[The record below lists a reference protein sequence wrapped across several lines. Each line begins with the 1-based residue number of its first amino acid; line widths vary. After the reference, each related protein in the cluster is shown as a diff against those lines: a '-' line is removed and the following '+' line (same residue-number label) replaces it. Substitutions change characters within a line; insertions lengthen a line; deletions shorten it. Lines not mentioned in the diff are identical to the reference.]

1 MAKSGLS
8 PVELNV
14 LGCGGGL
21 GTGEQ
26 TTSLLLDGSV
36 LLDAGSGIGS
46 LGIEEMTRLRAVFL
60 THSHM
65 DHICYLPF
73 LADTLFGRLDA
84 PLPILARQE
93 TIEALRDHVLNNVI
107 WPDFT
112 AIPADRPVLRLQPV
126 TPGETVTI
134 GHLSI
139 TAIDVPH
146 VVPALAYYVTDGERH
161 FAFSGDTTTNDTF
174 WKALNA
180 RPRLD
185 TLVMEAAF
193 ADKDAHISRLSQHYS
208 PGMLADDMVKLD
220 HDPVIYLSHPKPG
233 FEQTILDECRGH
245 MPERDLRG
253 LSSGDRITV

>member
-1 MAKSGLS
+1 M
-8 PVELNV
+8 ELNV

-21 GTGEQ
+21 GSGED

-36 LLDAGSGIGS
+36 LLDAGSGIGR
-46 LGIEEMTRLRAVFL
+46 LDVDAMTRVRAVFL

-84 PLPILARQE
+84 PLPVIGRAE
-93 TIEALRDHVLNNVI
+93 TIEALRAHVFNNHI

-112 AIPADRPVLRLQPV
+112 AIPAEKPVLRLQTV
-126 TPGETVTI
+126 APGETVTI
-134 GHLSI
+134 EHLEV

-146 VVPALAYYVTDGERH
+146 VVPALGYFVTDGERH
-161 FAFSGDTTTNDTF
+161 FAFSGDTTTNDSF
-174 WKALNA
+174 WAALNA

-193 ADKDAHISRLSQHYS
+193 ADKDAHISRLAQHYS
-208 PGMLADDMVKLD
+208 PGMLAEDMAKLD
-220 HDPVIYLSHPKPG
+220 HDPVIHLSHPKPG
-233 FEQTILDECRGH
+233 FEQIILDECRAH
-245 MPERDLRG
+245 MPERDIRG
-253 LSSGDRITV
+253 LSSGDRVKV